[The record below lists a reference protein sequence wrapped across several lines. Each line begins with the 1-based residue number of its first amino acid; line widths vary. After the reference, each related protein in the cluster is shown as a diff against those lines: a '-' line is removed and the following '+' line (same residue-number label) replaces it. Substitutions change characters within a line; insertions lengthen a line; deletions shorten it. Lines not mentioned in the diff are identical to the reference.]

1 MMTRCGNVQQRR
13 VWRSK
18 QCCLSLEAGLGRITA
33 CKWRQ
38 TAEVMMVDAPLGLQ
52 PVWNVIYPLLPAATK
67 KVRFLSATKAVDAVE
82 ETARCHAKASPD
94 AINN

>member
-1 MMTRCGNVQQRR
+1 
-13 VWRSK
+13 
-18 QCCLSLEAGLGRITA
+18 
-33 CKWRQ
+33 
-38 TAEVMMVDAPLGLQ
+38 MVDAPLGLQ

-67 KVRFLSATKAVDAVE
+67 KKVRFLSAKKAVDAVE

>member
-1 MMTRCGNVQQRR
+1 
-13 VWRSK
+13 
-18 QCCLSLEAGLGRITA
+18 
-33 CKWRQ
+33 
-38 TAEVMMVDAPLGLQ
+38 MVDAPLGLQ

-67 KVRFLSATKAVDAVE
+67 QVRFLSATKAVDAVE